1 MDGYKVEP
9 IQSVETSKTDKKTKI
24 ILVVDD
30 EPDIRESVKVILEM
44 NGYSVVMA
52 VDGDDCL
59 AKVAEHKPD
68 LILLDIM
75 MPGTPVTDVVKQIPD
90 IKIAFMSV
98 VRISDARK
106 RGLCAQDNVV
116 DFFQKPFNV
125 TELVERV
132 ELILNE

>member
-1 MDGYKVEP
+1 MP
-9 IQSVETSKTDKKTKI
+9 KK

-30 EPDIRESVKVILEM
+30 EPDIRESVRMILEK
-44 NGYSVVMA
+44 NGYNVITA
-52 VDGDDCL
+52 ENGDECL
-59 AKVAEHKPD
+59 EKVKENPD

-75 MPGTPVTDVVKQIPD
+75 MPGTPVSEVVKKIND

-106 RGLCAQDNVV
+106 RGLTTQDNIV

-125 TELVERV
+125 TDLIDRV
-132 ELILNE
+132 EIILNE

>member
-1 MDGYKVEP
+1 MV
-9 IQSVETSKTDKKTKI
+9 KT

-30 EPDIRESVKVILEM
+30 EPDIRESVRVILEK
-44 NGYSVVMA
+44 NGYSVITA
-52 VDGDDCL
+52 EDGDDCL
-59 AKVAEHKPD
+59 KKLEEKTPD

-75 MPGTPVTDVVKQIPD
+75 MPGKPVTEIVKQIKD

-106 RGLCAQDNVV
+106 KGLTTQDNVV

-125 TELVERV
+125 SDLINRV
-132 ELILNE
+132 EIIIGR

>member
-1 MDGYKVEP
+1 MP
-9 IQSVETSKTDKKTKI
+9 KT

-30 EPDIRESVKVILEM
+30 EPDIRQSVKQILEI
-44 NGYSVVMA
+44 NGYTVVTA

-59 AKVAEHKPD
+59 KKLNELTPD

-75 MPGTPVTDVVKQIPD
+75 MPGTPVGDVVKQIKD
-90 IKIAFMSV
+90 VKIAFMSV

-106 RGLCAQDNVV
+106 RGLCTQDNIV

-125 TELVERV
+125 SDLIDRV
-132 ELILNE
+132 ELILSE

>member
-1 MDGYKVEP
+1 MP
-9 IQSVETSKTDKKTKI
+9 KK

-30 EPDIRESVKVILEM
+30 EPDIRESVKVILEK
-44 NGYSVVMA
+44 NGYEVITA
-52 VDGDDCL
+52 ENGDECIEK
-59 AKVAEHKPD
+59 AKEKPD

-75 MPGTPVTDVVKQIPD
+75 MPGTPVSEVVKQIND

-106 RGLCAQDNVV
+106 RGLTTKDNVV

-125 TELVERV
+125 TDLVDRV
-132 ELILNE
+132 EVILNQ

>member
-1 MDGYKVEP
+1 MP
-9 IQSVETSKTDKKTKI
+9 KK

-30 EPDIRESVKVILEM
+30 EPDIRESVRMILEK
-44 NGYSVVMA
+44 NGYNVITA
-52 VDGDDCL
+52 ENGDQCL
-59 AKVAEHKPD
+59 EKVKENPD

-75 MPGTPVTDVVKQIPD
+75 MPGTPVSEVVKKIND

-106 RGLCAQDNVV
+106 RGLTTQDNIV

-125 TELVERV
+125 TDLIDRV
-132 ELILNE
+132 EIILNG

>member
-1 MDGYKVEP
+1 M
-9 IQSVETSKTDKKTKI
+9 KKK

-30 EPDIRESVKVILEM
+30 EEDIRKSVKMILEV
-44 NGYSVVMA
+44 NGYEVYTA
-52 VDGDDCL
+52 FDGDDL
-59 AKVAEHKPD
+59 LNKLSQITPD

-75 MPGTPVTDVVKQIPD
+75 MPGPPIQDIIKKIQD

-106 RGLCAQDNVV
+106 RGLCSQDNIV

-125 TELVERV
+125 TDLIDRI
-132 ELILNE
+132 ELILADKKNLE

>member
-1 MDGYKVEP
+1 M
-9 IQSVETSKTDKKTKI
+9 TKK

-30 EPDIRESVKVILEM
+30 EPDIRESVKMILSK
-44 NGYSVVMA
+44 NGYEVVTA
-52 VDGDDCL
+52 ENGDQCL
-59 AKVAEHKPD
+59 EKANQENPD

-75 MPGTPVTDVVKQIPD
+75 MPGKPVSEVVKQITD

-106 RGLCAQDNVV
+106 RGLTTQENIV

-125 TELVERV
+125 TDLIDRV
-132 ELILNE
+132 ELILSD

>member
-1 MDGYKVEP
+1 MA
-9 IQSVETSKTDKKTKI
+9 KK

-30 EPDIRESVKVILEM
+30 EEDIRKSIRQILEI
-44 NGYSVVMA
+44 NGYEVLTA
-52 VDGDDCL
+52 LDGDDCL
-59 AKVAEHKPD
+59 KKANDFKPD

-75 MPGTPVTDVVKQIPD
+75 MPGISIAEVVKRLKN

-106 RGLCAQDNVV
+106 RGLCSQDNIM

-125 TELVERV
+125 NDLIDRV
-132 ELILNE
+132 ELILNNS

>member
-1 MDGYKVEP
+1 MP
-9 IQSVETSKTDKKTKI
+9 KT

-30 EPDIRESVKVILEM
+30 EPDIRQSVKIILER
-44 NGYSVVMA
+44 NGYLVITA
-52 VDGDDCL
+52 EDGDDCL
-59 AKVAEHKPD
+59 KILKEETPD

-75 MPGTPVTDVVKQIPD
+75 MPGTPVTEIVKQITD

-106 RGLCAQDNVV
+106 KGLTTQENVV

-125 TELVERV
+125 TDLIDRV
-132 ELILNE
+132 ELLLTD

>member
-1 MDGYKVEP
+1 MM
-9 IQSVETSKTDKKTKI
+9 VETHMKT

-30 EPDIRESVKVILEM
+30 EPDIRESVRLILERR
-44 NGYSVVMA
+44 GYRVIMA

-59 AKVAEHKPD
+59 KKLEGENPD

-75 MPGTPVTDVVKQIPD
+75 MPGTPVYDVVKQIKN

-106 RGLCAQDNVV
+106 NGLCKQDNVI
-116 DFFQKPFNV
+116 DFIQKPFDV
-125 TELVERV
+125 GDLIGRV
-132 ELILNE
+132 ELILGE

>member
-1 MDGYKVEP
+1 M
-9 IQSVETSKTDKKTKI
+9 QKK

-30 EPDIRESVKVILEM
+30 EPDIRQSVQMILEK
-44 NGYSVVMA
+44 NGYEVITA
-52 VDGDDCL
+52 ENGDECL
-59 AKVAEHKPD
+59 EKIKEKPD

-75 MPGTPVTDVVKQIPD
+75 MPGTPVSEVVKQIKD

-106 RGLCAQDNVV
+106 KGLTSQENIV

-125 TELVERV
+125 LDLIDRV
-132 ELILNE
+132 ELLLSG

>member
-1 MDGYKVEP
+1 M
-9 IQSVETSKTDKKTKI
+9 TKK

-30 EPDIRESVKVILEM
+30 EPDIRESVRMILEK
-44 NGYSVVMA
+44 NGYDVITA
-52 VDGDDCL
+52 EDGDQCL
-59 AKVAEHKPD
+59 EKVKENPD

-75 MPGTPVTDVVKQIPD
+75 MPGTPVSEVVKKISN

-106 RGLCAQDNVV
+106 RGLTTKDNVV

-125 TELVERV
+125 TDLLDRV
-132 ELILNE
+132 EIILNE

>member
-1 MDGYKVEP
+1 MV
-9 IQSVETSKTDKKTKI
+9 KT

-30 EPDIRESVKVILEM
+30 EPDIRQSVKMILER
-44 NGYSVVMA
+44 NGYLVITA
-52 VDGDDCL
+52 EDGDDCL
-59 AKVAEHKPD
+59 EKLKETKPD

-75 MPGTPVTDVVKQIPD
+75 MPGTPVTEVVKQIKD

-106 RGLCAQDNVV
+106 KGLTTQDNVV

-125 TELVERV
+125 ADLIDRV
-132 ELILNE
+132 EIILGR